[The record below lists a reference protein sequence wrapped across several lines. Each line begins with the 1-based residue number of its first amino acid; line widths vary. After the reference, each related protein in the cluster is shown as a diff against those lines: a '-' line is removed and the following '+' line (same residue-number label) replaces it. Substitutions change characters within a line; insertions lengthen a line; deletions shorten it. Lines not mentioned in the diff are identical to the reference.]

1 VNPIPSGRRRL
12 PEVVPQVE
20 VKALRFGP
28 QYMERKTLADGTRVT
43 LRVVRPSDS
52 ALLAEGFERLSPESR
67 YRRFLGAKKVL
78 SPAEVRYF
86 SDCDGVNHF
95 AIGAVV
101 ERADGSEEGAG
112 VARFVRLPRNPLA
125 AEAALTVVDARQHNG
140 LGSLLARRLFSA
152 AAERGIR
159 ELQFHVLSTN
169 QPMLSLLRKL
179 GRPAEHRANSEFDGD
194 VLTIAV
200 QVRGVAPGT
209 AA

>member
-1 VNPIPSGRRRL
+1 MNPIPSHR
-12 PEVVPQVE
+12 PEAVPPVE
-20 VKALRFGP
+20 IKALRFGP
-28 QYMERKTLADGTRVT
+28 QYIEHETLADGTRIA

-52 ALLAEGFERLSPESR
+52 PLFADAFERLSPESR
-67 YRRFLGAKKVL
+67 YRRFLGPKNVL
-78 SPAEVRYF
+78 SLAEVRYF

-112 VARFVRLPRNPLA
+112 VARFVRSPKNPLA
-125 AEAALTVVDARQHNG
+125 AEAALTVVDVRQHHG
-140 LGSLLARRLFSA
+140 LGYLLARRLFSA

-179 GRPAEHRANSEFDGD
+179 GQPAEHRVDAEFDGD

-200 QVRGVAPGT
+200 QV
-209 AA
+209 

>member
-1 VNPIPSGRRRL
+1 VSPVSSRQQ
-12 PEVVPQVE
+12 EVVPPVE
-20 VKALRFGP
+20 IKALRFGP
-28 QYMERKTLADGTRVT
+28 RYIERKTLADGTRIA

-52 ALLAEGFERLSPESR
+52 PLFADGFQRLSPESR
-67 YRRFLGAKKVL
+67 YRRFLGPKNTL
-78 SPAEVRYF
+78 SPAELRYF
-86 SDCDGVNHF
+86 SDCDGVSHF

-101 ERADGSEEGAG
+101 ERADGSEEGVG
-112 VARFVRLPRNPLA
+112 VARFVRSPRTPLA

-140 LGSLLARRLFSA
+140 LGYLLARRLFSA

-179 GRPAEHRANSEFDGD
+179 GQPAEHRADSEFDAD

-200 QVRGVAPGT
+200 QV
-209 AA
+209 